1 MDVEPGTTGDRPKA
15 GTAVAEKL
23 RVDAVEL
30 EQFMKLLD
38 GSVTSLK
45 GLRGALA
52 DATVGGL
59 GTDELDKACED
70 FQEDWK
76 YGAEQIGEQTEDLS
90 KIIEQN
96 KNAFMEVEKA
106 LTKAMNKAGKTRD
119 DIVEIPK

>member
-1 MDVEPGTTGDRPKA
+1 M
-15 GTAVAEKL
+15 AEKL

-38 GSVTSLK
+38 GSVRSLK
-45 GLRGALA
+45 GLRSALA

-59 GTDELDKACED
+59 GTDDLDKACED

-90 KIIEQN
+90 KLIEQN
-96 KNAFMEVEKA
+96 KNAFMEVEAA
-106 LTKAMNKAGKTRD
+106 LAKAMNKAGKTKD
-119 DIVEIPK
+119 DVVEIPR

>member
-1 MDVEPGTTGDRPKA
+1 M
-15 GTAVAEKL
+15 AEKL

-59 GTDELDKACED
+59 GTDVLDKACED

-96 KNAFMEVEKA
+96 KNAFMEVEEA
-106 LTKAMNKAGKTRD
+106 LTKAMNKAGKTKD
-119 DIVEIPK
+119 DTVEIPK

>member
-1 MDVEPGTTGDRPKA
+1 M
-15 GTAVAEKL
+15 AEKL

-30 EQFMKLLD
+30 ENFMKLLD

-45 GLRGALA
+45 GLRSALA

-59 GTDELDKACED
+59 GTEDLDKACED
-70 FQEDWK
+70 FQSDWK

-96 KNAFMEVEKA
+96 KNAFMEVEDA
-106 LTKAMNKAGKTRD
+106 LTKAMKKAGKTKD
-119 DIVEIPK
+119 DIVEVPK